1 MLTACDLTDAGCCAE
16 GSGLAGTLLP
26 ASREANKSLAAVPVR
41 CLIFLRSCSLS
52 LPSSYLVMPL
62 TTLQFDFLR
71 PVLRAELET
80 FPKRNPYL
88 LSSVVVTLQTSCTAE
103 CHCQ

>member
-1 MLTACDLTDAGCCAE
+1 MIFTDAGCCAK

-26 ASREANKSLAAVPVR
+26 ASREANESPFAVPVR

-52 LPSSYLVMPL
+52 LPSRWYVIMFLL
-62 TTLQFDFLR
+62 ALQFDFLR

-88 LSSVVVTLQTSCTAE
+88 LPSAVPW
-103 CHCQ
+103 